1 MFEIGEYVVYGS
13 QGVCQIADIT
23 RPDIAGID
31 GERLYYVLTPIGDAN
46 GRIYAPT
53 ENQKTVMRRVISKEE
68 AEELIRELPA
78 IKLLFVPN
86 EKQREIVYKEALR
99 ACDYH
104 AWVSIAKTLY
114 VRKKERIAQGR
125 KSTAL
130 DEKYMRA
137 VEHELYSEL
146 SLALGIPKEQME
158 PYIRDKL
165 QETEVCV

>member
-114 VRKKERIAQGR
+114 VRKKERTAQGR

-146 SLALGIPKEQME
+146 SLALGIPQEQME
-158 PYIRDKL
+158 QYIRDKL